1 MINFNNGRYPCTEL
15 PCKDQPPPAP
25 EGEGS
30 ERVFGV
36 EVTKYR
42 CKNGYMWENGKWPYL
57 EMECLNRKWSPKTL
71 PECIRKYQVGIL
83 THNSEFSTK
92 LRIDNPHRLHGNG
105 NCLAV
110 QEAGVGRLNNIHLPK
125 SDHHLGGDAGGPGGQ
140 VRLAQAD

>member
-1 MINFNNGRYPCTEL
+1 M
-15 PCKDQPPPAP
+15 DQPPPAP

-71 PECIRKYQVGIL
+71 PECIPRSCGL
-83 THNSEFSTK
+83 TIPTAYMGMEIAWPYK
-92 LRIDNPHRLHGNG
+92 KRELRLD
-105 NCLAV
+105 
-110 QEAGVGRLNNIHLPK
+110 NIHLPK
-125 SDHHLGGDAGGPGGQ
+125 SDHHLGGDAGGPG
-140 VRLAQAD
+140 